1 MLWNFLVSLTLLF
14 HSFQNMLPNFGS
26 FKGLED
32 AAMHTVLFPL
42 YHFVFIFKMGLVTR
56 NFVSGSSFL
65 YLKIYYYKF
74 IWTTN
79 KTNFKF
85 YLWVHT
91 NDVAVYLGKQ
101 SPKPFSTKGFPSGRG
116 QNHYLRISDL
126 ISCLDSTKLISS

>member
-1 MLWNFLVSLTLLF
+1 MSLALLF

-32 AAMHTVLFPL
+32 AAMHAMLFPL
-42 YHFVFIFKMGLVTR
+42 YYFVFIFKMGLVTR

-65 YLKIYYYKF
+65 YLKIYYCKF

-79 KTNFKF
+79 KTNLNFICECTLMMLQL
-85 YLWVHT
+85 YLEE
-91 NDVAVYLGKQ
+91 Q

-116 QNHYLRISDL
+116 QNHYLSKSDL